1 MIDLFRSDNVVVRSV
16 PAEDV
21 SRWVVTFDNYGLGP
35 GFDRPGFG
43 EEFLR
48 QSGVSAIHVMGR
60 CEDWYQYPEMAEA
73 MAAVRAAVAGADRV
87 MTYGSSMGA
96 YAALRF
102 ADAAGAHAVLAI
114 SPQYS
119 VDPAKVPFETRWLQD
134 GKRIAFQQSIDERL
148 SCACRPLIV
157 YDSSGDDER
166 HVRLI
171 AAEID
176 ADLVGLRYVHHPAT
190 TYLNEMGLLGPLV
203 FEVLSG
209 DLDVETFRS
218 EAVARRRNS
227 AVYLSRLAEL
237 QPPSR
242 ARMGRGIAALAVERA
257 PHNPM
262 ALTALAAYLTR
273 AGEHDEAI
281 ALHERATELGFRAA
295 NYLVPHA
302 NALAAAGQI
311 EAALPLVDEVV
322 SQLPKAAH
330 LRYWQGSVLWQ
341 AGSSDAAIAAIER
354 AVALDPFEGRYR
366 CTLDRFRSEKA
377 GPMGRLVYLMRRGLR
392 LGVTAQNDGGA
403 LPRRFTRLANRSDA

>member
-16 PAEDV
+16 PTDNPH
-21 SRWVVTFDNYGLGP
+21 RWVVTFDNYGIGH

-43 EEFLR
+43 EDFLR

-60 CEDWYQYPEMAEA
+60 CEDWYQYPEMAA
-73 MAAVRAAVAGADRV
+73 VMAAVRAATAGAERV

-119 VDPAKVPFETRWLQD
+119 IDPAKVPFETRWLQD
-134 GKRIAFQQSIDERL
+134 GKRITFRPEIDDRL
-148 SCACRPLIV
+148 TSACRPLIV
-157 YDSSGDDER
+157 YDSASDDEK

-171 AAEID
+171 AADID
-176 ADLVGLRYVHHPAT
+176 ADLVGLPYVHHPAT
-190 TYLNEMGLLGPLV
+190 TYLNEMGLLGSLV
-203 FEVLSG
+203 FDVLAG
-209 DLDVETFRS
+209 DLDVESFRA

-237 QPPSR
+237 QPASR
-242 ARMGRGIAALAVERA
+242 VRTGRGIAALALERA

-273 AGEHDEAI
+273 AGEHDRAI
-281 ALHERATELGFRAA
+281 VLHERATELGFRAA

-302 NALAAAGQI
+302 NALVAAGKTE
-311 EAALPLVDEVV
+311 EALQLVDEVLD
-322 SQLPKAAH
+322 QLPTAAH
-330 LRYWQGSVLWQ
+330 LRYWQGAILWQ
-341 AGSSDAAIAAIER
+341 TGSSDAAIAAVER
-354 AVALDPFEGRYR
+354 AIALDPFEIRYR
-366 CTLDRFRSEKA
+366 NTLDRFRSEH
-377 GPMGRLVYLMRRGLR
+377 GGGVGRLLYRVRRGLG
-392 LGVTAQNDGGA
+392 LGPSSEGEAVAP
-403 LPRRFTRLANRSDA
+403 LRRVARFR